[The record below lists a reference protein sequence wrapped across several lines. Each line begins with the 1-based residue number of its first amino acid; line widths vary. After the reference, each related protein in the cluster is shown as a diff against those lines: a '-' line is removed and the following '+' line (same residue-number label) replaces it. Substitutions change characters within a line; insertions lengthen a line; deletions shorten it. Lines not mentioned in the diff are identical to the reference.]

1 MARTTRKK
9 VRRKQRDW
17 RQIIFWVF
25 SLLVAI
31 SMAIGYIL
39 PALSRR

>member
-1 MARTTRKK
+1 MPRTVKKKTRRKK
-9 VRRKQRDW
+9 RDW
-17 RQIIFWVF
+17 RTIVFWVF

-39 PALSRR
+39 PALSR